1 MDYTHTQRS
10 AASIDVVSETFAHPK
25 AINLELVCL
34 EFNNTFTIA
43 RVGEFSVGDVVVYL
57 HAGAIMPADS
67 GWDKSGTVEKYLRK
81 DRSIQVVTLCGIP
94 SGGVAF
100 NVQDVL
106 GDVQE
111 QIAVPCDISD
121 RIGVVGEASKTYYEA
136 SFRLRNALE
145 LEESDLTK
153 RQGFLSSKTVFVTA
167 GVAFAAGLL
176 FYVLR
181 TSKSMQ

>member
-25 AINLELVCL
+25 AINLEIVCL

-57 HAGAIMPADS
+57 HAGALMPADS

-81 DRSIQVVTLCGIP
+81 DRSIQTVPLCGIP
-94 SGGVAF
+94 SGGVAS

-111 QIAVPCDISD
+111 QMSVPCDISE
-121 RIGVVGEASKTYYEA
+121 RIGVVGEASRTYFDA
-136 SFRLRNALE
+136 KFWLQKAA
-145 LEESDLTK
+145 EECD
-153 RQGFLSSKTVFVTA
+153 RSKTRGSPSTKTIVMIA
-167 GVAFAAGLL
+167 GVALL
-176 FYVLR
+176 ACSAFFLLR
-181 TSKSMQ
+181 QAKTN